1 VPGDLKPTL
10 PESLADR
17 YALERRLAVGGSA
30 EVWAGT
36 DRVLERVVAVKV
48 FHRHLLV
55 DDTFRT
61 RLTREARTAATL
73 SHPGIVAIYDVA
85 IDADAA
91 AIIFELVEGSSVAE
105 RLRESGALPAR
116 QAARIGAEVA
126 EALEHAHERGV
137 VHRDIK
143 PANVLL
149 GPEGEARVVDFGIA
163 RLVDDTTSRL
173 TSDGTI
179 AGTLGYLAPEQLR
192 GEEAGPP
199 ADIFAVGVLV
209 AEMVSGST
217 PYVASTPLALA
228 EAHQAPPMAIE
239 GVSPSLFAVVRPAI
253 DPDPTKRPPSA
264 GALAGELRAWLEAD
278 AMPAAPADPAAV
290 TEMAIPVPLPP
301 DQVVP
306 DQAAPDQQ
314 EPPPPP
320 ANAPRSRPAPPTPPG
335 RRPPRLAVALATLAL
350 VIIAILAVMALAAPG
365 AKPEPPFPSVS
376 PSLVP
381 SPSQTPVAT
390 PVVTPA
396 PPTFEEAVAQFRALV
411 DSGSEAGQLDGDA
424 AEELRER
431 LDEVVAAVNE
441 GHPGQINRAFRDLRR
456 AIGDIEQDEASP
468 ELVADLLALAD
479 AMQAAT

>member
-1 VPGDLKPTL
+1 
-10 PESLADR
+10 
-17 YALERRLAVGGSA
+17 
-30 EVWAGT
+30 VWAGT

-91 AIIFELVEGSSVAE
+91 AIIFELVEGSSVAD

-126 EALEHAHERGV
+126 DALEHAHERGV

-163 RLVDDTTSRL
+163 RLVDDTTRRL

-209 AEMVSGST
+209 AEMVSGSP

-239 GVSPSLFAVVRPAI
+239 GMSPSLFAVVRPAI
-253 DPDPTKRPPSA
+253 DPDPGKRPASA
-264 GALAGELRAWLEAD
+264 GALAADLRAWLEAD
-278 AMPAAPADPAAV
+278 AQPAAPADPAAV

-301 DQVVP
+301 DQVAP

-320 ANAPRSRPAPPTPPG
+320 ANAPRSGPAPPTPPG
-335 RRPPRLAVALATLAL
+335 RRPPRLAIALAALAL
-350 VIIAILAVMALAAPG
+350 VLIAILAVVALAVPG

-376 PSLVP
+376 PSLSSIP
-381 SPSQTPVAT
+381 SAT
-390 PVVTPA
+390 PATTPIVTPA
-396 PPTFEEAVAQFRALV
+396 PPTFDEAAAQFRSLV
-411 DSGSEAGQLDGDA
+411 ESGSEAGQLDEDA
-424 AEELRER
+424 AGELLER
-431 LDEVVAAVNE
+431 LDKVVAAVNE

-456 AIGDIEQDEASP
+456 AIGGIDQDEASP

>member
-1 VPGDLKPTL
+1 
-10 PESLADR
+10 
-17 YALERRLAVGGSA
+17 
-30 EVWAGT
+30 
-36 DRVLERVVAVKV
+36 
-48 FHRHLLV
+48 
-55 DDTFRT
+55 
-61 RLTREARTAATL
+61 
-73 SHPGIVAIYDVA
+73 
-85 IDADAA
+85 
-91 AIIFELVEGSSVAE
+91 
-105 RLRESGALPAR
+105 
-116 QAARIGAEVA
+116 
-126 EALEHAHERGV
+126 
-137 VHRDIK
+137 
-143 PANVLL
+143 
-149 GPEGEARVVDFGIA
+149 
-163 RLVDDTTSRL
+163 
-173 TSDGTI
+173 
-179 AGTLGYLAPEQLR
+179 
-192 GEEAGPP
+192 
-199 ADIFAVGVLV
+199 
-209 AEMVSGST
+209 
-217 PYVASTPLALA
+217 
-228 EAHQAPPMAIE
+228 MAIE